1 MQDEFTKEPREPGTK
16 SASLQSKW
24 PGVKGIETDFLELRD
39 PVEPPPGLMRK
50 RSSIVVWLVIA
61 LFLGGLIALIFVGLA
76 PG

>member
-1 MQDEFTKEPREPGTK
+1 MRDEFKKEPREPGTI
-16 SASLQSKW
+16 SLSPQNKRS
-24 PGVKGIETDFLELRD
+24 GVKDMETDFLELRD

-50 RSSIVVWLVIA
+50 RSSIVVWLVVA